1 MIEKEKYL
9 EDFNNGLHRLGRT
22 LMVTT
27 IILLIAVPF
36 IFGAIVRLL
45 VARRNGPGS
54 SPEKIQK
61 LRSPSAAVV
70 FRREKKRK
78 KKERKMKN

>member
-1 MIEKEKYL
+1 MNKVSGNLLRFFK
-9 EDFNNGLHRLGRT
+9 
-22 LMVTT
+22 VAQ
-27 IILLIAVPF
+27 ILPF

-45 VARRNGPGS
+45 AARRNGPGS

-61 LRSPSAAVV
+61 LRSPSAAFV

-78 KKERKMKN
+78 KEK